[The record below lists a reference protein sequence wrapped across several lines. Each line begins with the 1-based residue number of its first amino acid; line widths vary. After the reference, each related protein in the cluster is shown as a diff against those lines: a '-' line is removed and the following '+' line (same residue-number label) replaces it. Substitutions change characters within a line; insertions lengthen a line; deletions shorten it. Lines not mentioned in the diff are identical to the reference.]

1 VTQVANLGPRSRVR
15 LPTGVR
21 DFLPRAA
28 ARRRDIAERLL
39 AVFEQWGFERIITP
53 MFECADVLE
62 RGLGQDARAAAL
74 RFVEP
79 TSGEVVALR
88 PDITPQIARLAA
100 TRLGE
105 IRGPLRLCYEGAVM
119 RLQDGPRGQGEIL
132 QAGVELIGAAPPE
145 GDAEAIA
152 VAAAALASTRIDE
165 VRLDVG
171 HVGLARHALASVGDD
186 DARRALEAAL
196 YKKDR
201 AGIARAAAGC
211 DRALREVLEA
221 LVELYGEPEV
231 VLARARA
238 LPLPADVAASI
249 DDVAAVLIRTRE
261 LVDEEL
267 YAGITVDLGEV
278 RGFDY
283 YTGIRFSGY
292 ATGAGEAVLQG
303 GRYDELLARY
313 GRGARATGFA
323 VDIEAV
329 ARAQRACGMAP
340 PAPRPRVLL
349 VGAPG
354 GDGRDASRLA
364 AILRGQG
371 VAAAVHLGAAFSPAA
386 LLDYARQVGFSRVLI
401 FGPGGARAYRADAEA
416 LGGPGGELPEPREV
430 RAEALAAGAAGAGA
444 GLATLLA
451 ALEVQNVDVQT
462 R

>member
-1 VTQVANLGPRSRVR
+1 VR

-21 DFLPRAA
+21 DFLPKAA

-39 AVFEQWGFERIITP
+39 AVFEQWGFERLMTP

-62 RGLGQDARAAAL
+62 RGLGRDARAAAL

-100 TRLGE
+100 TRLGD
-105 IRGPLRLCYEGAVM
+105 IPGPLRLCYEGSVM

-132 QAGVELIGAAPPE
+132 QAGVELIGAAPPQ

-152 VAAAALASTRIDE
+152 VAAAALSSTRLGE

-171 HVGLARHALASVGDD
+171 HVGLARYALAGVRDE
-186 DARRALEAAL
+186 DARREVEAAL
-196 YKKDR
+196 FKKDR
-201 AGIARAAAGC
+201 AGIARAAAEC
-211 DRALREVLEA
+211 DGELREVLEA
-221 LVELYGEPEV
+221 LVELFGDPAQ

-238 LPLPADVAASI
+238 LPLPAEVAKSL
-249 DDVAAVLIRTRE
+249 DDVAEVLRRVRE
-261 LVDEEL
+261 LVEEEL
-267 YAGITVDLGEV
+267 FDGITVDLGEV

-292 ATGAGEAVLQG
+292 AAGAGEAVLQG

-354 GDGRDASRLA
+354 GDGREAARLA
-364 AILRGQG
+364 TILRGQG
-371 VAAAVHLGAAFSPAA
+371 VAAAVHLGEGASHDARPEA
-386 LLDYARQVGFSRVLI
+386 LIDYARQVGFSRVLV
-401 FGPGGARAYRADAEA
+401 FGRGGAKVYRAEA
-416 LGGPGGELPEPREV
+416 AAPHAGREL
-430 RAEALAAGAAGAGA
+430 RAEALAASAAGAGA
-444 GLATLLA
+444 GLTTLLA
-451 ALEVQNVDVQT
+451 ALELEDVED
-462 R
+462 RDVRAR